1 MLYLLDLKL
10 KLVADGGDSVAL
22 KTILN
27 KQTDFTGEFPVEYA
41 KSGLW
46 RFNDL
51 TVDENNCVMD
61 SSGLDRKMEIVNYV
75 GTTAS
80 LQNGQKGGLFRININ
95 NPSVEKTYL
104 KVTNDGTFFSG
115 MGERIIVGGWMIPTT
130 YSVGNTYCPI
140 LNTRYGPGQP
150 IFYLSLFAGRPRV
163 MLYNSSGSLILDQ
176 TTTPPFSLI
185 NGGAYFICMVIE
197 PNNKNANIVLGDW
210 NSGASWVSPT
220 YTFTATLNPSCTAD
234 IVMGMHADAYW
245 YAGRFDDWFF
255 DMDSNLTTDDLV
267 DYFNSSLSANGGDTS
282 GSVDAI
288 MESGVVTLRKTD
300 GAYPTEGTLYTTPA
314 TCNLSGVGRVSVT
327 SEYIS
332 GVTAVGVIET
342 STSDDLVNWSN
353 WTAIAADGKLVSPNR
368 AYIRFRIT
376 LTTTDTSKTPRILDI
391 RLYDIPKSP
400 YERIGFA
407 RPVVLDRNG
416 AWEAVLENAYNIV
429 VTSEINGEDTLSFM
443 IPYRD
448 AKRTFIDSEK
458 KIQIVD
464 DIYKVRTM
472 TDTKDGEGNLATEV
486 YAEAEFYDLTFSV
499 RKEEHK
505 FDADTA
511 EAAMAYALEGTE
523 WSVGTVNVRTKRTW
537 TSTEKNAL
545 SILRSVADL
554 HGGDLVFDCPNRL
567 VHLLTVYGTDSG
579 ALFAY
584 KKNMKSIKR
593 VVDTRSLVTRLYA
606 IGSDGLTFA
615 DINGGKAYVEDYTFS
630 SDIRISTL
638 DCSSFTNPYQMKEYT
653 EMRLAQYSKPNISYV
668 LNAMDLSVL
677 TGYEHEAWSLGDY
690 VHVEDKDLGLSVT
703 TRVIRR
709 EYNLQEPWNTVL
721 ELSTTLKNL
730 GSSASQWDNVAD
742 SLEGTS
748 MVTNNDIREMVP
760 FNLLRNSR
768 GDDAMAYW
776 VNSGF
781 ETDGDNGMSGSA
793 SFKATGVEG
802 MTKSM
807 AQTIYPANRS
817 SYTLS
822 AQIASENLEKL
833 SSDSQVGIE
842 VVIEY
847 EDGTTETR
855 FIDLY

>member
-1 MLYLLDLKL
+1 M
-10 KLVADGGDSVAL
+10 AL

-27 KQTDFTGEFPVEYA
+27 KQTDFTGEFPARYA

-51 TVDENNCVMD
+51 TVDENNCVID
-61 SSGLDRKMEIVNYV
+61 SSGLDRKMEIVNYA

-80 LQNGQKGGLFRININ
+80 LQNGQKGGLIRININ
-95 NPSVEKTYL
+95 NPPVEKTYL
-104 KVTNDGTFFSG
+104 KVTNDGTLFSD

-163 MLYNSSGSLILDQ
+163 MLYNSSGTLILDQ

-185 NGGAYFICMVIE
+185 NGGVYFICMVIE

-210 NSGASWVSPT
+210 NSGVCWVSPT

-282 GSVDAI
+282 GSVDGI
-288 MESGVVTLRKTD
+288 TEPGVVTLRKTD
-300 GAYPTEGTLYTTPA
+300 GFYPTEGRLYTAPA
-314 TCNLSGVGRVSVT
+314 TCNLSGAGRVSVT

-332 GVTAVGVIET
+332 GVTAVGVIES
-342 STSDDLVNWSN
+342 STSDDLVSWSN

-407 RPVVLDRNG
+407 RPVILDRNG

-448 AKRTFIDSEK
+448 AKRSFIDSEK

-472 TDTKDGEGNLATEV
+472 TDTKDSEGNLATEV

-499 RKEEHK
+499 RKEERK
-505 FDADTA
+505 FDAETA

-781 ETDGDNGMSGSA
+781 ETDGDNGVSGSA
-793 SFKATGVEG
+793 SFKATGVAG

>member
-1 MLYLLDLKL
+1 M
-10 KLVADGGDSVAL
+10 AL

>member
-1 MLYLLDLKL
+1 M
-10 KLVADGGDSVAL
+10 AL

-51 TVDENNCVMD
+51 SVDENNCLLD
-61 SSGLDRKMEIVNYV
+61 SSGLDRKIQIVNYE
-75 GTTAS
+75 GTTAR
-80 LQNGQKGGLFRININ
+80 LQSGQKGGQIRININ
-95 NPSVEKTYL
+95 NPSIERTYL
-104 KVTNDGTFFSG
+104 KVTNDGTFFSE
-115 MGERIIVGGWMIPTT
+115 MGERIIIGGWMIPTT

-140 LNTRYGPGQP
+140 FNTRYGPGQP
-150 IFYLSLFAGRPRV
+150 IFYFSLFAGRPRI

-185 NGGAYFICMVIE
+185 NGGVYFICVVIE
-197 PNNKNANIVLGDW
+197 PSNKNANIVLGDW
-210 NSGASWVSPT
+210 NSGVSWVSPT
-220 YTFTATLNPSCTAD
+220 YSFTGTLNPSCTAD
-234 IVMGMHADAYW
+234 IIMGMQADAYW

-255 DMDSNLTTDDLV
+255 DMDSNLKTGDLI
-267 DYFNSSLSANGGDTS
+267 DYFNSSLCANGGDTS
-282 GSVDAI
+282 ANVDAI
-288 MESGVVTLRKTD
+288 TESGIVTLRAAI
-300 GAYPTEGTLYTTPA
+300 GVYPTEGTLYTAPA
-314 TCNLSGVGRVSVT
+314 SCNLSGTGRVSVT

-332 GVTAVGVIET
+332 GVTAVSVIET
-342 STSDDLVNWSN
+342 STSDDLVIWSD
-353 WTAIAADGKLVSPNR
+353 WIAIAADGKLESPNKEF
-368 AYIRFRIT
+368 IRFRIT
-376 LTTTDTSKTPRILDI
+376 LTTTDTSKTPRIIDI
-391 RLYDIPKSP
+391 RLYDIPKPP
-400 YERIGFA
+400 YEKIGFA

-416 AWEAVLENAYNIV
+416 GWEAILENAYNIV

-448 AKRTFIDSEK
+448 PKRMFIDSEK

-472 TDTKDGEGNLATEV
+472 TDTKDSEGNLATEV

-505 FDADTA
+505 FEAETA
-511 EAAMAYALEGTE
+511 EVAMAYALEGTE
-523 WSVGTVNVRTKRTW
+523 WGVGTVNVRTKRTW

-567 VHLLTVYGTDSG
+567 VHLLTVNGIDSG

-606 IGSDGLTFA
+606 VGSDGLTFA
-615 DINGGKAYVEDYTFS
+615 DINNGKPYVEDFTYS

-653 EMRLAQYSKPNISYV
+653 EMRLAQYAKPNISYV

-768 GDDAMAYW
+768 GDDGMAYW

-781 ETDGDNGMSGSA
+781 EVDGDNGVSGST
-793 SFKATGVEG
+793 SFKAMGVAN

>member
-1 MLYLLDLKL
+1 
-10 KLVADGGDSVAL
+10 
-22 KTILN
+22 
-27 KQTDFTGEFPVEYA
+27 
-41 KSGLW
+41 
-46 RFNDL
+46 
-51 TVDENNCVMD
+51 
-61 SSGLDRKMEIVNYV
+61 
-75 GTTAS
+75 
-80 LQNGQKGGLFRININ
+80 
-95 NPSVEKTYL
+95 
-104 KVTNDGTFFSG
+104 
-115 MGERIIVGGWMIPTT
+115 
-130 YSVGNTYCPI
+130 
-140 LNTRYGPGQP
+140 
-150 IFYLSLFAGRPRV
+150 
-163 MLYNSSGSLILDQ
+163 
-176 TTTPPFSLI
+176 
-185 NGGAYFICMVIE
+185 
-197 PNNKNANIVLGDW
+197 
-210 NSGASWVSPT
+210 
-220 YTFTATLNPSCTAD
+220 
-234 IVMGMHADAYW
+234 MGMHADAYW

-255 DMDSNLTTDDLV
+255 DMDSSLTTDDLI
-267 DYFNSSLSANGGDTS
+267 DYFNGSLLTNGGDM
-282 GSVDAI
+282 GGAVDAL
-288 MESGVVTLRKTD
+288 SVPGVVSLRETE
-300 GAYPTEGTLYTTPA
+300 GVYPTEGTLYTAPA
-314 TCNLSGVGRVSVT
+314 TCNLSGTGRVSVT

-332 GVTAVGVIET
+332 GVTAVGPIET
-342 STSDDLVNWSN
+342 STSDDLVHWSD
-353 WTAIAADGKLVSPNR
+353 WVAIALDGKLVSPNK
-368 AYIRFRIT
+368 AYIRFKVT
-376 LTTTDTSKTPRILDI
+376 LTTTDTSKTPRIIDI

-400 YERIGFA
+400 YERIGFS
-407 RPVVLDRNG
+407 RPVVLDSNG

-448 AKRTFIDSEK
+448 PKRGFIDSEK

-464 DIYKVRTM
+464 DIYKVRTL
-472 TDTKDGEGNLATEV
+472 TDTKDSEGNLATEV

-505 FDADTA
+505 FDAETA
-511 EAAMAYALEGTE
+511 EVSMAYALEGTE
-523 WSVGTVNVRTKRTW
+523 WSVGTVNVRSKRTW

-545 SILRSVADL
+545 SILRTVADL

-615 DINGGKAYVEDYTFS
+615 DINGGKAYVEDYTYS

-768 GDDAMAYW
+768 ADDGMAYW

-781 ETDGDNGMSGSA
+781 EVDGDNGVSGST
-793 SFKATGVEG
+793 SFKAMGIAN

-833 SSDSQVGIE
+833 SSNSQVGIE
-842 VVIEY
+842 GVIEY
-847 EDGTTETR
+847 EDGTTEAR